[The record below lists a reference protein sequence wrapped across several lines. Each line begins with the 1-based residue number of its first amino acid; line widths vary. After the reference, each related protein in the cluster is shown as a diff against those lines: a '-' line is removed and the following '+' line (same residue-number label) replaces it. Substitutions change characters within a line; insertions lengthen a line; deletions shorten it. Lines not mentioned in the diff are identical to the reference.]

1 MSQSAWCDEVLALS
15 KAVYLHI
22 SRDQIITDA
31 VGDTQTLLNC
41 ERETLIGLAPDE
53 LTGIHMQLGV
63 AVSRCL
69 SSRNARVGE
78 TWEFKDGAGIYYHL
92 SDGSSVIKLT
102 PSFKVDQGMISRLV
116 DRLPIMVAYV
126 DKGERF
132 RLNNQA
138 YADFFNISPEDLYGQ
153 PVTAILDA
161 DSYAKV
167 RPRFQEALSGKEVA
181 YEGKLSLVDGRTFY
195 LKVQYIPDFLESDV
209 VGFYA
214 LIQDVSEYRAIIQLL
229 RDIHSG
235 VNRTDISTGEIVE
248 RLLQDALAY
257 LSLDIGLVS
266 RIIGEQYIVKW
277 AASKTAIILPGDT
290 FALGETYC
298 RLMLD
303 AEDVFYT
310 IQAGQDARFS
320 GHPCY
325 QQLKLESYIGAPLY
339 LSGEVWGT
347 LNFSSARARH
357 QPFTPVE
364 IELVKLLTNA
374 VERVI
379 TDAAKF
385 ERVRKERDLM
395 ADRASHD
402 YLTGLPNRSYLEQHV
417 AVLIRE
423 HETRDEPFSLAVIDI
438 DHFKSINDSHGHDT
452 GDAVLQWLGAK
463 ISECLSEEDMLARV
477 GGEEFVVALSND
489 RSSEADN
496 IMERIRTHILT
507 STLLLECGKELHLT
521 ISSGLSEHVK
531 GESYSGLFKRA
542 DTALYAA
549 KRAGRNRVCRG

>member
-1 MSQSAWCDEVLALS
+1 MSQPAWWGEVLALS

-22 SRDQIITDA
+22 SCDQTITDA
-31 VGDTQTLLNC
+31 VGDTQALLNC
-41 ERETLIGLAPDE
+41 ERESLIGLAPDE
-53 LTGIHMQLGV
+53 LNGIHMSLGV

-78 TWEFKDGAGIYYHL
+78 TWEFKDATGVYYHL
-92 SDGSSVIKLT
+92 SDGSSVIKFT

-126 DKGERF
+126 DKGECF

-138 YADFFNISPEDLYGQ
+138 YADFFSISPEKLYGQ
-153 PVTAILDA
+153 PVTSILDA

-167 RPRFQEALSGKEVA
+167 KPRFQKALSGQEVA
-181 YEGKLSLVDGRTFY
+181 YESKFSLVDGRTFY

-214 LIQDVSEYRAIIQLL
+214 LIQDVSEYRAMIQLL

-235 VNRTDISTGEIVE
+235 VNRTDISPGEIIE
-248 RLLQDALAY
+248 RLLHDALAY

-266 RIIGEQYIVKW
+266 RIIGEQYIVNW
-277 AASKTAIILPGDT
+277 VASKTANILPGDT

-303 AEDVFYT
+303 AEDIFYT
-310 IQAGQDARFS
+310 TQAGQDTRFS

-325 QQLKLESYIGAPLY
+325 QQLQLESYIGTPLY

-364 IELVKLLTNA
+364 IELVKLITNA

-395 ADRASHD
+395 ATKASHD

-417 AVLIRE
+417 AALIRE
-423 HETRDEPFSLAVIDI
+423 HEMRDEPFSFAVIDI
-438 DHFKSINDSHGHDT
+438 DHFKSINDTYGHDT
-452 GDAVLQWLGAK
+452 GDVVLQWLATR
-463 ISECLSEEDMLARV
+463 IYECLYEGDLLARV
-477 GGEEFVVALSND
+477 GGEEFVVALSHTRHSD
-489 RSSEADN
+489 ADN
-496 IMERIRTHILT
+496 IMERIRSRIMT
-507 STLLLECGKELHLT
+507 STCVLECGKELQIT

-549 KRAGRNRVCRG
+549 KKAGRNRVYRA

>member
-1 MSQSAWCDEVLALS
+1 MSQPAWWDEVLALS
-15 KAVYLHI
+15 NAVYLHI
-22 SRDQIITDA
+22 SCDQTITDV
-31 VGDTQTLLNC
+31 VGDTQTHLKC
-41 ERETLIGLAPDE
+41 ERESLIGLAPDE
-53 LTGIHMQLGV
+53 LKGIHRPLSE
-63 AVSRCL
+63 AVSRCIT
-69 SSRNARVGE
+69 SRNARVGE
-78 TWEFKDGAGIYYHL
+78 SWKLKDGSGIYYHL

-102 PSFKVDQGMISRLV
+102 APFKDDQDMVSRLV

-126 DKGERF
+126 DKGECF

-138 YADFFNISPEDLYGQ
+138 YADFFSISPEKLYGQ
-153 PVTAILDA
+153 PVTSILDA

-167 RPRFQEALSGKEVA
+167 KPHFQQALSGKEVA
-181 YEGKLSLVDGRTFY
+181 YEDKISLVDGRTFH

-209 VGFYA
+209 VGFYV
-214 LIQDVSEYRAIIQLL
+214 LIQDVSEYRAMIQLL
-229 RDIHSG
+229 RDVHSG
-235 VNRTDISTGEIVE
+235 VNRTDISASEIVE

-277 AASKTAIILPGDT
+277 VASKTANIVPGDT

-310 IQAGQDARFS
+310 TEAGQDTRFS

-325 QQLKLESYIGAPLY
+325 QQLQLESYIGIPLY

-347 LNFSSARARH
+347 LNFSSARARN

-364 IELVKLLTNA
+364 IELVKLITNA

-379 TDAAKF
+379 TDAARF
-385 ERVRKERDLM
+385 EHVSRERDLM
-395 ADRASHD
+395 ATKASHD
-402 YLTGLPNRSYLEQHV
+402 YLTGLPNRSYLEQQM

-423 HETRDEPFSLAVIDI
+423 HDKHDKPFSFAVIDI
-438 DHFKSINDSHGHDT
+438 DHFKSINDTYGHDT
-452 GDAVLQWLGAK
+452 GDVVLQWLATR
-463 ISECLSEEDMLARV
+463 IYECLYEGDLLARV
-477 GGEEFVVALSND
+477 GGEEFVVALSHT
-489 RSSEADN
+489 RHSEADN
-496 IMERIRTHILT
+496 IIERIRSRIMT
-507 STLLLECGKELHLT
+507 SIFVLECGKELQIT
-521 ISSGLSEHVK
+521 VSSGLSEHVK

-549 KRAGRNRVCRG
+549 KKAGRNRVCRA